1 MLLARS
7 HILATIA
14 LVAAL
19 MPGCLSAVK
28 VPDDAELLWYGKPPI
43 HFEAIPT
50 SARNGQIYL
59 FDDTAHKVVSV
70 QPVADKS
77 QFNSNGLKPDHDYG
91 LYYLPKLP
99 PPSLTAKPSTSF
111 AQ

>member
-1 MLLARS
+1 MLAHSNIPRLLA
-7 HILATIA
+7 L
-14 LVAAL
+14 AL
-19 MPGCLSAVK
+19 MLIPGCLSAVK

-77 QFNSNGLKPDHDYG
+77 QFNSNGLQPDHDYG

-99 PPSLTAKPSTSF
+99 PPSL
-111 AQ
+111 